1 MSGSCSDNE
10 RKLEQR
16 IEKQAQRMKRA
27 VKESRT
33 VLGQS
38 VYLGVLGLMFV
49 LPVVAGAYFGR
60 WLDCMAP
67 GYQVHW
73 TVSMIFLGVVI
84 GAVNVYLLI
93 RE

>member
-60 WLDCMAP
+60 WLDSLAP
-67 GYQVHW
+67 GYQVQW

-84 GAVNVYLLI
+84 GAVNVYLFI

>member
-1 MSGSCSDNE
+1 MNASRSDNE

-38 VYLGVLGLMFV
+38 VYLGVLGLIFV

-60 WLDCMAP
+60 WLDSLAP
-67 GYQVHW
+67 GYQVQW

-84 GAVNVYLLI
+84 GAVNVYLFI